1 MNDPEGW
8 FSFLY
13 WDGLTVMPEL
23 PSDYWINITLGECF
37 PSLTLVLEPVTN
49 NQKVVKV
56 KNFKWGWGCTEEA
69 EVEI

>member
-1 MNDPEGW
+1 
-8 FSFLY
+8 
-13 WDGLTVMPEL
+13 MPEL